1 MDAGPRDIALASPL
15 YLDICG
21 LVQELRHPLN
31 VGVFH
36 GPTTTTRLPSR
47 TRSTSR
53 DMALVSFV
61 FPCILH
67 KANSSLCYM
76 HDAA

>member
-36 GPTTTTRLPSR
+36 GPTTTTR
-47 TRSTSR
+47 STSR